1 MTAIAVIMGVLKDI
15 RRRMSKGRRLA
26 PTTTISSHP
35 NHRMHRGILNMLV
48 SLSDS
53 SSHSESCYINR
64 AFSDK
69 KLAPGARAAGGEG
82 DFP

>member
-53 SSHSESCYINR
+53 SSRSESCYIKGT
-64 AFSDK
+64 FSDK
-69 KLAPGARAAGGEG
+69 KLAPGARATGGEG
-82 DFP
+82 GFP